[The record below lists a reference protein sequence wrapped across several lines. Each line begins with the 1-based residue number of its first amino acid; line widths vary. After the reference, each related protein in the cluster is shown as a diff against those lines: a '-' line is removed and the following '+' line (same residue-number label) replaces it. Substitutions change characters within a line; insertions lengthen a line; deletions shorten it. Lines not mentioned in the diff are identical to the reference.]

1 MSLPPLLSGRLRLP
15 VIGSPMFI
23 VSTPELVIAQCR
35 AGIVGAMPALNAR
48 PQDQLDPW
56 LQRIEDALADC
67 QPTAAPYA
75 INQIVHPTNTRLEA
89 DLECCIRHR
98 VPIIITSLNPPDR
111 IVDAVH
117 AYGGLVF
124 HDVVNMRHA
133 RRAIDAGVDGL
144 VLVCAGA
151 GGHTGLLSPFAL
163 IEEVRRVFDGPV
175 VLSGAMTTGRQIL
188 AAQVMGADLI
198 YMGTRFIA
206 TEEANAPA
214 HYKQMI
220 VDASAADILC
230 TASVTGVTGNYLR
243 PSIAALGLDPDNLP
257 PVDRKKF
264 SFGRGGDE
272 AKAWRDVLSAGQ
284 GVGSIDS
291 IEPTSEVVA
300 KLDREYNAAC
310 AARTV
315 IVKS

>member
-1 MSLPPLLSGRLRLP
+1 
-15 VIGSPMFI
+15 
-23 VSTPELVIAQCR
+23 
-35 AGIVGAMPALNAR
+35 
-48 PQDQLDPW
+48 
-56 LQRIEDALADC
+56 
-67 QPTAAPYA
+67 
-75 INQIVHPTNTRLEA
+75 
-89 DLECCIRHR
+89 